1 MNKQFLENVVLK
13 IRVETQSSFQRM
25 GVEGLA
31 VRIEN
36 EKDEAFWRPL
46 IESVLP
52 HKLLIFYPYFSEVS
66 TTKGKPDMKKY
77 MDFGDEKLIFCIDA
91 DYDYLLENPILNKPF
106 VFHTYVYSLENYWS
120 CAEGLRK
127 VLEKTL
133 NVVAKNEATEG
144 VDFDFEDFFKT
155 YSVIIYDWLTY
166 SIYSTKIKDGL
177 LPAENCGIA
186 SGFEAI
192 KDISTDLEGLKNQL
206 VHHTQVLNIN
216 YQTLSDF
223 QNFKKRIAELGLNQ
237 DNAYLFL
244 RGHDLFD
251 RVTIKLMKT
260 INYLIAKRIFEA
272 FKMKGDKKS
281 AKAFDESFKL
291 INYGEHLQRNNM
303 SYKNTIFFER
313 IMTDF
318 KNAFK
323 ENDPLSIGNVLP

>member
-13 IRVETQSSFQRM
+13 IKVETQSSFQRM

-91 DYDYLLENPILNKPF
+91 DYDYLLENPILIKPF
-106 VFHTYVYSLENYWS
+106 VFHTYVYSVENYWS
-120 CAEGLRK
+120 YSEGMK
-127 VLEKTL
+127 NILENAL
-133 NVVAKNEATEG
+133 HTEG
-144 VDFDFEDFFKT
+144 IDFDFEDFFNS
-155 YSVIIYDWLTY
+155 YSAIIYDWLTY
-166 SIYSTKIKDGL
+166 SIYSTKIKDGQL
-177 LPAENCGIA
+177 SSENCGKVA
-186 SGFEAI
+186 GFVAI
-192 KDISTDLEGLKNQL
+192 KDILTDLEVLRNQL
-206 VHHTQVLNIN
+206 KQYKQDLKIS
-216 YQTLSDF
+216 YQTIPDF
-223 QNFKKRIAELGLNQ
+223 QNFKKRLTELGLNK

-251 RVTIKLMKT
+251 RVTVKLMQAVCDPIVK
-260 INYLIAKRIFEA
+260 AKFES
-272 FKMKGDKKS
+272 FKSKGDKKS
-281 AKAFDESFKL
+281 AKVYYSILKQK
-291 INYGEHLQRNNM
+291 NYGEHLKQSNM
-303 SYKNTIFFER
+303 SYKNTVFFER
-313 IMTDF
+313 ILSDF

-323 ENDPLSIGNVLP
+323 E